1 MQSMVVKA
9 EKRGAVGGG
18 HVKRLRQ
25 DGVVPAVIYGKEI
38 DSQPVQLSMSDL
50 RDLVHS
56 SGRGAFFTLKL
67 DGKEHAVIIKDIQY
81 DAVNSSVLH
90 VDLQKVSLT
99 EKIQSDVSIR
109 LMGRD
114 KVETG
119 RKVLVHQLDQITVKC
134 LPQNTPS
141 YFEADVSGLD
151 VGDSL
156 TVGEIE
162 LPEDIE
168 LINDPGEVIASVSEV
183 REIVEEEPE
192 AGEVDILEPVE
203 AEGEAEEEE
212 EKKEEE
218 EKEK

>member
-9 EKRGAVGGG
+9 EKRNAVGGG

-25 DGVVPAVIYGKEI
+25 DGVVPAVVYGKEI
-38 DSQPVQLSMSDL
+38 ESQPVQLSMSDL
-50 RDLVHS
+50 RDLVHK

-81 DAVNSSVLH
+81 DVVNSSVLH

-109 LMGRD
+109 LIGRD

-162 LPEDIE
+162 IPEDIE
-168 LINDPGEVIASVSEV
+168 LINDTAEVIASVSEV
-183 REIVEEEPE
+183 KEIVEEEPE
-192 AGEVDILEPVE
+192 AGDVDILEPVE
-203 AEGEAEEEE
+203 AEGEEEEQEKEEEE
-212 EKKEEE
+212 E
-218 EKEK
+218 